1 MQFSYACKAPF
12 PTPPHALVGLRW
24 TYDKHKNA
32 QTMPMESE
40 PMSLGLSA
48 VRLSEEITGLSRWTL
63 WRLERDGAFPKPIR
77 IRGEGTKRLYV
88 LSEVRAWVTAR
99 LAERD

>member
-1 MQFSYACKAPF
+1 MTNTKRANDANGIGADEPR
-12 PTPPHALVGLRW
+12 LVGC
-24 TYDKHKNA
+24 KI
-32 QTMPMESE
+32 
-40 PMSLGLSA
+40 
-48 VRLSEEITGLSRWTL
+48 VEEITGLSRWTL